1 MFLHPVLSICA
12 PVKSFLLRF
21 PLAAECMERCRKTM
35 LEHNL
40 TPPTL
45 STPTPPAELV
55 GLTQQL
61 LQLPKQARQ
70 HCSSIASCFALPS
83 VLSNLNR
90 SILQQSFSPQKPDR
104 P

>member
-1 MFLHPVLSICA
+1 
-12 PVKSFLLRF
+12 
-21 PLAAECMERCRKTM
+21 CMERCRKTM

-40 TPPTL
+40 TPPML
-45 STPTPPAELV
+45 SMPTPPEELV

-70 HCSSIASCFALPS
+70 HCSSIASRFALPS
-83 VLSNLNR
+83 FLSSLNH